1 MPTFVEHEAQAVSNI
16 AFVDE
21 IFKLTDENG
30 LKFPDWYATVCF
42 YAAVHVIEAEIYQ
55 MSVVYFCYGGR
66 PMAISGKIR
75 HSSDFKKFLDKT
87 TLPTSPHFYR
97 RLVVDDDRNGFP
109 KDVVNAYNSLY
120 EYSSKARYEC
130 YKKCHKNVKRSRA
143 ALDKLVA
150 FHKSKYQSVLS

>member
-30 LKFPDWYATVCF
+30 LKFPDWYATVC
-42 YAAVHVIEAEIYQ
+42 
-55 MSVVYFCYGGR
+55 R

-150 FHKSKYQSVLS
+150 FHKSKYQSALS